1 MIGKIKAV
9 FQEGRTA
16 EGIKQVFH
24 PKFFTT
30 IRNYNLSTFLS
41 DLSAGVIV
49 GIVALPL
56 SIAFGIASG
65 VSPERGI
72 ITAVI
77 AGFIISFLGGS
88 KVQIGGPTGA
98 FIVIVY
104 GIVEQFGMQG
114 LIIATL
120 MSGLML
126 VAMGVLR
133 LGTIIKFMPYPI
145 VVGFTSGI
153 AVVIFSSQV
162 RDFFGLQT
170 AGNIPSGFVEK
181 WIFYFQNLHQVN
193 YYALG
198 ISLVTVVV
206 ALLWPRIN
214 KKIPGTMIAL
224 VLTTLAVSIFSL
236 PVETIGSRFGE
247 IKASIPAPGIPS
259 VDFTTFR
266 MLFVPAFTIAMLGAI
281 ESLLSA
287 MVADGATGGSH
298 RSNTELIA
306 QGIANLVTPLFGGI
320 PATGAIARTMTNI
333 RNGGKTPVAGMIHAV
348 ILLLILL
355 FFGKW
360 AKLIPMSC
368 LAGILVIVAYNMSE
382 WRSFR
387 GLLRNNKSEV
397 AVLLTTFF
405 LTVIIDLTVAI
416 QFGLILAV
424 FLFLRRVIETT
435 DVEVLSAEVEDEKSE
450 KFDEG
455 EMLEIPKGVEVFEVR
470 GPFFFGVANK
480 FEEAEKQVSKLPKI
494 RIIRLRRVPFIDS
507 TGINNLRSFIHKTQK
522 LGVRVI
528 LSGANPRVYETLVK
542 NNIHL
547 LVGDNQICKDIYCAL
562 ERAKQLKCSKSEM
575 QHQ

>member
-1 MIGKIKAV
+1 MFSRSKKLISLESALDSIK
-9 FQEGRTA
+9 
-16 EGIKQVFH
+16 KSFH

-30 IRNYNLSTFLS
+30 IRNYNHKTFLS
-41 DLSAGVIV
+41 DLAAGVIV

-56 SIAFGIASG
+56 AIAFGIASG
-65 VSPERGI
+65 VSPERGL
-72 ITAVI
+72 ITAII
-77 AGFIISFLGGS
+77 AGFLISFLGGS

-104 GIVEQFGMQG
+104 GIVEQFGVEG
-114 LIIATL
+114 LIIATI
-120 MSGLML
+120 MAGLML
-126 VAMGVLR
+126 VAMGLLK

-153 AVVIFSSQV
+153 AVVIFSSQIK
-162 RDFFGLQT
+162 DFFGLEAEGSIP
-170 AGNIPSGFVEK
+170 AGFIEK
-181 WIFYFQNLHQVN
+181 WIYYFQNLHQVN
-193 YYALG
+193 MYALG
-198 ISLVTVVV
+198 IALFTLLV

-214 KKIPGTMIAL
+214 KKIPGTLIAL
-224 VLTTLAVSIFSL
+224 ILTTLAVNFFNL

-247 IKASIPAPGIPS
+247 IRATIPTPNIP
-259 VDFTTFR
+259 VVAFTTIR

-298 RSNTELIA
+298 RSNTELIG
-306 QGIANLVTPLFGGI
+306 QGIANIITPLFGGI

-333 RNGGKTPVAGMIHAV
+333 RNGGKTPVAGMIHAIV
-348 ILLLILL
+348 LLLILL

-382 WRSFR
+382 WRSFKD
-387 GLLRNNKSEV
+387 LFRNSKSEV

-416 QFGLILAV
+416 QFGLLLAV
-424 FLFLRRVIETT
+424 FLFLKRVIETT

-450 KFDEG
+450 MFDTG
-455 EMLEIPKGVEVFEVR
+455 EMLEIPEGVEVFEVR

-480 FEEAEKQVSKLPKI
+480 FEEAEKQTSKLPEI

-507 TGINNLRSFIHKTQK
+507 TGINNLRSFIRKAQK
-522 LGVRVI
+522 AGVKII
-528 LSGANPRVYETLVK
+528 LSGANPKVRETLL
-542 NNIHL
+542 NNGIHD
-547 LVGDNQICKDIYCAL
+547 LVGIEQICPDIQSSL
-562 ERAKQLKCSKSEM
+562 ERAM
-575 QHQ
+575 QMLS

>member
-1 MIGKIKAV
+1 MFSELKAILLTGSTSEKI
-9 FQEGRTA
+9 R
-16 EGIKQVFH
+16 QVFH

-30 IRNYNLSTFLS
+30 IRNYNLNTFLS
-41 DLSAGVIV
+41 DLSAGIIV
-49 GIVALPL
+49 GVVALPL

-65 VSPERGI
+65 VSPERGL
-72 ITAVI
+72 ITAII

-104 GIVEQFGMQG
+104 GIVEQFGVQG
-114 LIIATL
+114 LIIATI
-120 MSGLML
+120 MAGMML
-126 VAMGVLR
+126 IAMGLFK

-153 AVVIFSSQV
+153 AVVIFSSQI

-170 AGNIPSGFVEK
+170 EASIPAGFVEK

-198 ISLVTVVV
+198 ISLFTVVV
-206 ALLWPRIN
+206 ALLWPKIN

-224 VLTTLAVSIFSL
+224 VLTTLAVSVFNL

-247 IKASIPAPGIPS
+247 IKAAIPSPNIPAI
-259 VDFTTFR
+259 DFTTFR

-306 QGIANLVTPLFGGI
+306 QGIANIVTPLFGGI

-333 RNGGKTPVAGMIHAV
+333 RNGGKTPVAGMIHALV
-348 ILLLILL
+348 LLLILL

-360 AKLIPMSC
+360 AKLIPMGC

-387 GLLRNNKSEV
+387 GLLRNNRNEV
-397 AVLLTTFF
+397 TVLLTTFF

-416 QFGLILAV
+416 QFGLLLAV

-435 DVEVLSAEVEDEKSE
+435 DVEVFNAEVEDERSE

-455 EMLEIPKGVEVFEVR
+455 EMLDIPHGVEVFEVR

-494 RIIRLRRVPFIDS
+494 RIIRLRRVPFMDS
-507 TGINNLRSFIHKTQK
+507 TGINNLRSFIQKTHK
-522 LGVRVI
+522 LGVKVI
-528 LSGANPRVYETLVK
+528 LSGANSKVQETLVK
-542 NNIHL
+542 NNIQS
-547 LVGDNQICKDIYCAL
+547 LVGEEQICKDIYTAL
-562 ERAKQLKCSKSEM
+562 ERAKQLK
-575 QHQ
+575 